1 MVISLAC
8 SMTALGQVDKFSTY
22 YHQRRTLF
30 EQLPDTKNEIIFL
43 GNSITDGGEWHELF
57 NNPRVKNR
65 GISGDVTE
73 GVLYRLDEVTR
84 SKPQKVFLLIGINDL
99 AGGIPKETVFGNIGK
114 IAQQIRTS
122 SPKTEVYIQ
131 SILPVNNSFSKF
143 QGHTGKT
150 EDVLWINQQLQEWC
164 MTEKFIY
171 VDLFSHF
178 KCSDSNLMNPRY
190 TNDGLH
196 LTGDGYLLW
205 RDVVAPLVGKRKK

>member
-8 SMTALGQVDKFSTY
+8 SMTAVGQADKFSTY

-30 EQLPDTKNEIIFL
+30 EKLPDTRNEIIFL
-43 GNSITDGGEWHELF
+43 GNSITDGCEWSELF
-57 NNPRVKNR
+57 DNSRVKNR

-73 GVLYRLDEVTR
+73 GVLFRLDEVTR
-84 SKPQKVFLLIGINDL
+84 SQPQKIFLLIGINDL

-131 SILPVNNSFSKF
+131 SILPVNNSFAKF

-150 EDVLWINQQLQEWC
+150 EEVLWINQQLKQWC
-164 MTEKFIY
+164 LNEGFIY

-196 LTGDGYLLW
+196 LTGEGYLLW
-205 RDVVAPLVGKRKK
+205 RDVIAPLLGKRKK

>member
-1 MVISLAC
+1 MVISLVC
-8 SMTALGQVDKFSTY
+8 SMTALGQADKFSTY

-57 NNPRVKNR
+57 DNPRVKNR

-73 GVLYRLDEVTR
+73 GVLFRLNEVTR

-99 AGGIPKETVFGNIGK
+99 AGGIPKETVFDNIAK
-114 IAQQIRTS
+114 IAQQIRTA
-122 SPKTEVYIQ
+122 SPKTEVYLQ

-150 EDVLWINQQLQEWC
+150 EEILWINQQLKEWC
-164 MTEKFIY
+164 LTEKFIY

-178 KCSDSNLMNPRY
+178 KCSDSNLMNPLY

-196 LTGDGYLLW
+196 LTGEGYLLW
-205 RDVVAPLVGKRKK
+205 RDVVAPLLGKRKK